1 MWVEKHEQKCNRKSK
16 RPERA
21 KQRHTKALLCV
32 DDGHCLKEECLE
44 RAMGTGL
51 EELCFVLFGLVS
63 FQGSMGST

>member
-51 EELCFVLFGLVS
+51 EGE
-63 FQGSMGST
+63 